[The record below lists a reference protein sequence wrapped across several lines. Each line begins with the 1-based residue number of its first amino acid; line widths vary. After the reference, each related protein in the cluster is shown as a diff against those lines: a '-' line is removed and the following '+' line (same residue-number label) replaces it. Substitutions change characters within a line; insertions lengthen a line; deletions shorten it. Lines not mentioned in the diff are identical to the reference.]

1 MILEM
6 RPLTMVEAKKLS
18 GDLEEKKELKSYF
31 KKFSKVKEDKIK
43 ELCDKLRKLDN
54 LKVKEADIVKVAD
67 FLPKTAEELN
77 KIFNDVSLDEKEIN
91 DILDIVKEY

>member
-43 ELCDKLRKLDN
+43 ELCDKIRKLDN
-54 LKVKEADIVKVAD
+54 LKVKEVDIVKIAD